1 MSGEMTRGEAG
12 LAGALA
18 LAAHYFPRKDDEG
31 RVLAGFEEATF
42 FAHRKPRAWS
52 EWARLAVAERNVIRQ
67 VMALMSPE
75 WTDPRKLK
83 TAALALLGAHVPDPD
98 MADRSGGSLRLPAG
112 EPHLAD
118 AVIPR
123 VGGDCLAY
131 AQRIT
136 GPFFTFGKRPR
147 AQAFAG
153 PGTHKTRTAYLGQ
166 EYGTTSRDI
175 HIQETPGF
183 REAPGHEDLPQVR
196 TRPQRDRVAPTVK
209 ELLKVAKTLSGQDK
223 SVAYLH
229 KTLKRFFKG
238 MKTTGGRLTEL
249 DLTSGDLQV
258 LNAPTGSGKTVLLR
272 VMASWAAL
280 NGVRIALAVTDVR
293 ATLDM
298 AWDINND
305 LAYLHDNDHLT
316 HHLPE
321 PTHCTALMSPASMHR
336 RAMDYAAL
344 SPSTQIDQW
353 DLRAKTDIGLLSAGC
368 AQRALMDP
376 PTLYPY
382 GEENCTSLTS
392 AATGSTRH
400 TCSFAPVC
408 GKFQQFYQ
416 AADAAVI
423 VTNHANLLEGRTR
436 IGVVLDGQEFRGK
449 ARGTRGMSVLEMALR
464 ACDVILVDEIDAFQT
479 AAISR
484 CTSEITLASRKRTS
498 ALREIDQDAKN
509 LPIVH
514 EMDLVSPVSHAR
526 LMAEMLLLWLCS
538 GSGLKLNPGN
548 ETDSPDGASRD
559 NTGWRLARSRDREI
573 LQLLF
578 PDQAAA
584 DDIAPEFF
592 TLLEEIMPAHLYG
605 SDPPEEPEHPEGADW
620 EAIETALTA
629 LTAQRG
635 QDYLTDTREEMRK
648 LLAGLVPDAH
658 KRSAVVNLLVTR
670 TVLRELDTALDSL
683 REQAQTLR
691 YLDLGSVRKILETMR
706 NSTVVTLYPLAML
719 GRSIHGYQVKGM
731 DKKETETELLSA
743 SFGGDPHTFVSE
755 LGGLTSLLTA
765 GVQRPVMGLSATA
778 YLPQAVQEHIHAPVR
793 WWLPDTRPESIVTV
807 PTPVRGDSGDAMRIG
822 GLPPERKPKALR
834 DLGKGLYEQQL
845 ARRLARLKQQEPDR
859 ARVILAV
866 NSYEQA
872 AHLASGVAQADGLN
886 HRVCLLVKRAEKQ
899 NYEEHLPAH
908 VDRMVREEL
917 KEFPGRGEILI
928 APLAVIGRGLNIVV
942 GTRSAV
948 RDIYLCVRPVLSIEE
963 TDWMHASVNA
973 AGVNTFPTGGS
984 DEPLTVLR
992 KAGEASWKQLSKIL
1006 RSPAR
1011 FSNMDHDLRK
1021 ELVAGMLVLLI
1032 QLAGRARRGETDM
1045 TLHIVDYSIHDKK
1058 FSSDLATIIRQIHD
1072 DWDPEQRQ
1080 IMNELYGQALQAFL
1094 TYAGLDRDML

>member
-1 MSGEMTRGEAG
+1 MIGEMTGQEAG

-31 RVLAGFEEATF
+31 RILAGFEEATF
-42 FAHRKPRAWS
+42 FAYRKPQAWA
-52 EWARLAVAERNVIRQ
+52 EWSSLPVAERNLIRQ
-67 VMALMSPE
+67 VMSLMAQE
-75 WTDPRKLK
+75 WTDEKRIR
-83 TAALALLGAHVPDPD
+83 AAVLALLGTLTSDPD
-98 MADRSGGSLRLPAG
+98 FADKSGGSLRLPAG
-112 EPHLAD
+112 DPHLAN

-123 VGGDCLAY
+123 VGGDFLAY
-131 AQRIT
+131 AQRVT
-136 GPFFTFGKRPR
+136 GPFFTFGKRPK

-153 PGTHKTRTAYLGQ
+153 PGTLKTRTAYLGK
-166 EYGTTSRDI
+166 EHGTTSREI
-175 HIQETPGF
+175 YIQETPGF
-183 REAPGHEDLPQVR
+183 VEAPGHEVLPQVH
-196 TRPQRDRVAPTVK
+196 TRPQRVRVAPTVK
-209 ELLKVAKTLSGQDK
+209 QLLDVAKILSGQDK

-229 KTLKRFFKG
+229 KVLKRFFKS
-238 MKTTGGRLTEL
+238 MKTTDGVLTEL
-249 DLTSGDLQV
+249 DLAAGDLQV
-258 LNAPTGSGKTVLLR
+258 LNAPTGSGKTVLVR
-272 VMASWAAL
+272 VMASWAAM
-280 NGVRIALAVTDVR
+280 NDQRIALAVTDVR

-305 LAYLHDNDHLT
+305 LTYLHQKEHLA
-316 HHLPE
+316 E
-321 PTHCTALMSPASMHR
+321 AAHCTPLMSPSSMHR

-344 SPSTQIDQW
+344 GSSTQIDEW
-353 DLRAKTDIGLLSAGC
+353 DRRARTDIGLLSTGC

-376 PTLYPY
+376 PTLYPH

-392 AATGSTRH
+392 AATGSTRL

-408 GKFQQFYQ
+408 GKFQQFYK

-423 VTNHANLLEGRTR
+423 VTNHANLLEGQTR

-449 ARGTRGMSVLEMALR
+449 ARGTRGMSVLEMTLR
-464 ACDVILVDEIDAFQT
+464 ACDALVIDEIDAFQT
-479 AAISR
+479 AAISS

-498 ALREIDQDAKN
+498 ALREIDSDAKN
-509 LPIVH
+509 LPLVH
-514 EMDLVSPVSHAR
+514 EMGLVAPVSHAR

-538 GSGLKLNPGN
+538 GSGLKMNPGS
-548 ETDSPDGASRD
+548 EADSPDGASRD

-573 LQLLF
+573 LRILF
-578 PDQAAA
+578 PDQTSAE
-584 DDIAPEFF
+584 DVTPELFAF
-592 TLLEEIMPAHLYG
+592 LDEIMPAPWYD
-605 SDPPEEPEHPEGADW
+605 SEPDEEIELPEGADW
-620 EAIETALTA
+620 DAVETALTT

-635 QDYLTDTREEMRK
+635 QDHLTDTRDAMRT
-648 LLAGLVPDAH
+648 LLCDLVPDAH
-658 KRSAVVNLLVTR
+658 QQAAVVNLLVTR
-670 TVLRELDTALDSL
+670 TVLRELDGALDEV
-683 REQAQTLR
+683 RMQAQTLR

-706 NSTVVTLYPLAML
+706 SRTVSTLYPLAML
-719 GRSIHGYQVKGM
+719 GRLIHGYQVKGM
-731 DKKETETELLSA
+731 DNKEKEAELLSR

-755 LGGLTSLLTA
+755 LGGLTALLTA

-807 PTPVRGDSGDAMRIG
+807 ATPVRGNNGDAMRVG
-822 GLPPERKPKALR
+822 GLPQELKPKALR
-834 DLGKGLYEQQL
+834 DLGRGLYEQQL
-845 ARRLARLKQQEPDR
+845 SRRLARLEKQEPER

-872 AHLASGVAQADGLN
+872 AHLAAGVAQADGLN
-886 HRVCLLVKRAEKQ
+886 HRVCLLVKKPEKQ
-899 NYEEHLPAH
+899 RYEEHLPAH

-948 RDIYLCVRPVLSIEE
+948 RDIYLCVRPVLSIED
-963 TDWMHASVNA
+963 TDWLHASVNA
-973 AGVNTFPTGGS
+973 AGFNTLPVGGS
-984 DEPLTVLR
+984 DEPLAVLR
-992 KAGEASWKQLSKIL
+992 TASEASWKQLTKIL

-1045 TLHIVDYSIHDKK
+1045 TLHIVDHSIHDKK
-1058 FSSDLATIIRQIHD
+1058 FSSDLATIIEQIYR
-1072 DWDPEQRQ
+1072 DWTPQQRE

-1094 TYAGLDRDML
+1094 TYAGLDQEML

>member
-1 MSGEMTRGEAG
+1 MSGEMTGKEAG

-42 FAHRKPRAWS
+42 FAHRKPHAWS
-52 EWARLAVAERNVIRQ
+52 EWASLPVAERNLIRQ
-67 VMALMSPE
+67 VMALMAPE
-75 WTDPRKLK
+75 WTDAKKLR
-83 TAALALLGAHVPDPD
+83 AAVLALLGTLTPDPD
-98 MADRSGGSLRLPAG
+98 LADRSGGSLRLPAG
-112 EPHLAD
+112 DPQLAE

-123 VGGDCLAY
+123 VGGDFLGY
-131 AQRIT
+131 AQRVT
-136 GPFFTFGKRPR
+136 GPFFTFGKRPK

-153 PGTHKTRTAYLGQ
+153 PGTLKTRTAYLGQ
-166 EYGTTSRDI
+166 EHGTTSREI
-175 HIQETPGF
+175 HIQATPGF
-183 REAPGHEDLPQVR
+183 LEAPGHEVLPQVH
-196 TRPQRDRVAPTVK
+196 TRPQRDRVAPTVNQ
-209 ELLKVAKTLSGQDK
+209 LLDVAKILSGQDK

-229 KTLKRFFKG
+229 KVLKRFFKA
-238 MKTTGGRLTEL
+238 MKTTDGELTEL

-258 LNAPTGSGKTVLLR
+258 LNAPTGSGKTVLVR

-280 NGVRIALAVTDVR
+280 NDRRIALAVTDVR

-305 LAYLHDNDHLT
+305 LAYLHKNKHLA
-316 HHLPE
+316 E
-321 PTHCTALMSPASMHR
+321 PAHCTPLMSPSSMHR

-344 SPSTQIDQW
+344 GTSTQIDEW
-353 DLRAKTDIGLLSAGC
+353 DRRARTDIALLSAGC

-382 GEENCTSLTS
+382 GEENCTSLIS
-392 AATGSTRH
+392 PATGSTRL

-408 GKFQQFYQ
+408 GKFQQFYR
-416 AADAAVI
+416 ATDAAVI

-449 ARGTRGMSVLEMALR
+449 ARGTRGMSVLEMTLR
-464 ACDVILVDEIDAFQT
+464 ACDALVIDEIDAFQT

-484 CTSEITLASRKRTS
+484 CTSELTLASRKRAT
-498 ALREIDQDAKN
+498 ALREIDSDTRN
-509 LPIVH
+509 LPVVH
-514 EMDLVSPVSHAR
+514 EMALAAPVSHAR

-538 GSGLKLNPGN
+538 GSGLRLNPGN
-548 ETDSPDGASRD
+548 EADSPDGASRD

-578 PDQAAA
+578 PHQTAT
-584 DDIAPEFF
+584 DDVPPELFAF
-592 TLLEEIMPAHLYG
+592 LDEIMPARWYAAG
-605 SDPPEEPEHPEGADW
+605 PDEEAKLPDGADW
-620 EAIETALTA
+620 DAIQTALTI

-635 QDYLTDTREEMRK
+635 QDHLTDTRDAMRT
-648 LLAGLVPDAH
+648 LLRELVPDAH
-658 KRSAVVNLLVTR
+658 QQAAVVNLLITR
-670 TVLRELDTALDSL
+670 TVLWELDSALDEL
-683 REQAQTLR
+683 RMQAQTLR
-691 YLDLGSVRKILETMR
+691 YLDLGSVRKILESMR
-706 NSTVVTLYPLAML
+706 SSTVATLYPLAML

-731 DKKETETELLSA
+731 DKKEQEAELLSR

-755 LGGLTSLLTA
+755 LGGLTALLAA

-793 WWLPDTRPESIVTV
+793 WWLPDTRPESIVTLA
-807 PTPVRGDSGDAMRIG
+807 TPVRGSSGDAMRIG
-822 GLPPERKPKALR
+822 GLPPELKPNALR
-834 DLGKGLYEQQL
+834 DLGRGLYQQQL
-845 ARRLARLKQQEPDR
+845 AKRLARLEKHEPER

-872 AHLASGVAQADGLN
+872 AYLASGVAQADGLN
-886 HRVCLLVKRAEKQ
+886 HRICLLVKKPEKQ

-917 KEFPGRGEILI
+917 KEFPDRGEILI

-948 RDIYLCVRPVLSIEE
+948 RDIYLCVRPVLSIED
-963 TDWMHASVNA
+963 TDWLHASVNA
-973 AGVNTFPTGGS
+973 AGYNTLPAGGS
-984 DEPLTVLR
+984 DEPLAVLR
-992 KAGEASWKQLSKIL
+992 AAGEASWKQLTKIL

-1045 TLHIVDYSIHDKK
+1045 TLHIVDHSIHDKK
-1058 FSSDLATIIRQIHD
+1058 FSSDLATIIEQIYR
-1072 DWDPEQRQ
+1072 DWTPKQRD

-1094 TYAGLDRDML
+1094 TYAGLDRETL

>member
-1 MSGEMTRGEAG
+1 MSGEMTGREAG

-31 RVLAGFEEATF
+31 RVLAGFEEASF

-52 EWARLAVAERNVIRQ
+52 EWASLPVAERNVIRQ
-67 VMALMSPE
+67 VMVLMSPE
-75 WTDPRKLK
+75 WTDPKKLK
-83 TAALALLGAHVPDPD
+83 AAALALLGAFAPDAD
-98 MADRSGGSLRLPAG
+98 MADRTGGSLRLPTR
-112 EPHLAD
+112 EPETAD

-123 VGGDCLAY
+123 VGGNCLDY
-131 AQRIT
+131 ARRVV
-136 GPFFTFGKRPR
+136 GPFFTFGKRPK
-147 AQAFAG
+147 AQAFVG
-153 PGTHKTRTAYLGQ
+153 PGTHRTRTAYLGK
-166 EYGTTSRDI
+166 EHGTTSRDI

-183 REAPGHEDLPQVR
+183 LEAPGHEALPQVR
-196 TRPQRDRVAPTVK
+196 TRPQRNRVAPTVK
-209 ELLKVAKTLSGQDK
+209 ELLKVAKILSGQDK

-238 MKTTGGRLTEL
+238 MKTTDGALTEL

-258 LNAPTGSGKTVLLR
+258 LNAPTGSGKTVLVR

-280 NGVRIALAVTDVR
+280 NDVRIALAVTDVR

-305 LAYLHDNDHLT
+305 LAYLLRER
-316 HHLPE
+316 HLPE
-321 PTHCTALMSPASMHR
+321 PVHCTPLMSPTSMHR

-353 DLRAKTDIGLLSAGC
+353 DRRARTDIGLLSAGC

-376 PTLYPY
+376 PNLYPY

-416 AADAAVI
+416 AADAAVV

-449 ARGTRGMSVLEMALR
+449 ARGTRGMSVLEMTLR
-464 ACDVILVDEIDAFQT
+464 ACDVMLIDEIDAFQT
-479 AAISR
+479 AAVSR
-484 CTSEITLASRKRTS
+484 CTSEITLASRKRTT

-548 ETDSPDGASRD
+548 ETDNPDGASRD

-578 PDQAAA
+578 PDQTAGE
-584 DDIAPEFF
+584 DIPPELFA
-592 TLLEEIMPAHLYG
+592 LLEEVMPAHWHESDLY
-605 SDPPEEPEHPEGADW
+605 EETELPEGADW
-620 EAIETALTA
+620 EAVQTALTV

-635 QDYLTDTREEMRK
+635 QDHLTDTREEMRK
-648 LLAGLVPDAH
+648 LLAAIVPDAY

-670 TVLRELDTALDSL
+670 TVLRELDAALDSL
-683 REQAQTLR
+683 RERAQTLR

-706 NSTVVTLYPLAML
+706 SSTVATLYPLAML

-731 DKKETETELLSA
+731 DNKEKEAELLSR

-755 LGGLTSLLTA
+755 LGGLTALLTA

-807 PTPVRGDSGDAMRIG
+807 PTPVRGGNGDAVRIG
-822 GLPPERKPKALR
+822 GLPPELKPNALR
-834 DLGKGLYEQQL
+834 DLGRGLYEQQL
-845 ARRLARLKQQEPDR
+845 AKRLARLEKQEPER

-872 AHLASGVAQADGLN
+872 AYLASGVAQADGLN
-886 HRVCLLVKRAEKQ
+886 HRVCLLVKKPEKQ

-917 KEFPGRGEILI
+917 KEFPDRGEILI

-948 RDIYLCVRPVLSIEE
+948 RDIYLCVRPVLSIED

-973 AGVNTFPTGGS
+973 AGVNTLPVDGS
-984 DEPLTVLR
+984 DEPLPVLR
-992 KAGEASWKQLSKIL
+992 KASEASWKQLSKIL

-1045 TLHIVDYSIHDKK
+1045 TLHIVDHSIHDKK
-1058 FSSDLATIIRQIHD
+1058 FSSDLATIIKQIYA
-1072 DWDPEQRQ
+1072 DWNPEQRE

-1094 TYAGLDRDML
+1094 TYAGLDRDMI

>member
-1 MSGEMTRGEAG
+1 MIGEMTGQEAG

-31 RVLAGFEEATF
+31 RILAGFEEATF
-42 FAHRKPRAWS
+42 FAYRKPQAWA
-52 EWARLAVAERNVIRQ
+52 EWSNLPVAERNLIRQ
-67 VMALMSPE
+67 VMSLMAQE
-75 WTDPRKLK
+75 WTDEKRIR
-83 TAALALLGAHVPDPD
+83 AAVLALLGTLTSDPD
-98 MADRSGGSLRLPAG
+98 FADKSGGSLRVPAG
-112 EPHLAD
+112 DPHLAN

-123 VGGDCLAY
+123 VGGDFLAY
-131 AQRIT
+131 AQRVT
-136 GPFFTFGKRPR
+136 GPFFTFGKRPK

-153 PGTHKTRTAYLGQ
+153 PGTLKTRTAYLGK
-166 EYGTTSRDI
+166 EHGTTSREI
-175 HIQETPGF
+175 YIQETPGF
-183 REAPGHEDLPQVR
+183 VEAPGHEVLPQVH

-209 ELLKVAKTLSGQDK
+209 QLLDVAKILSGQDK

-229 KTLKRFFKG
+229 KVLKRFFKS
-238 MKTTGGRLTEL
+238 MKTTDGVLTEL
-249 DLTSGDLQV
+249 DLTAGDLQV
-258 LNAPTGSGKTVLLR
+258 LNAPTGSGKTVLVR
-272 VMASWAAL
+272 VMASWAAM
-280 NGVRIALAVTDVR
+280 NDRRIALAVTDVR

-305 LAYLHDNDHLT
+305 LTYLHQKEHLA
-316 HHLPE
+316 E
-321 PTHCTALMSPASMHR
+321 PAHCTPLMSPSSMHR

-344 SPSTQIDQW
+344 GSSTQIDEW
-353 DLRAKTDIGLLSAGC
+353 DRRARTDIGLLSTGC

-376 PTLYPY
+376 PTLYPH

-392 AATGSTRH
+392 AATGSTRL

-408 GKFQQFYQ
+408 GKFQQFYK

-423 VTNHANLLEGRTR
+423 VTNHANLLEGQTR

-449 ARGTRGMSVLEMALR
+449 ARGTRGMSVLEMTLR
-464 ACDVILVDEIDAFQT
+464 ACDALVIDEIDAFQT
-479 AAISR
+479 AAISS

-498 ALREIDQDAKN
+498 ALREIDSDAKN
-509 LPIVH
+509 LPLVH
-514 EMDLVSPVSHAR
+514 EMGLVAPVSHAR

-538 GSGLKLNPGN
+538 GSGLKMNPGS
-548 ETDSPDGASRD
+548 EADSPDGASRD

-573 LQLLF
+573 LRILF
-578 PDQAAA
+578 PDQTSAE
-584 DDIAPEFF
+584 DVTPELFAF
-592 TLLEEIMPAHLYG
+592 LDEIMPAPWYD
-605 SDPPEEPEHPEGADW
+605 SEPDEEIELPEGADW
-620 EAIETALTA
+620 DAVETALTT

-635 QDYLTDTREEMRK
+635 QDHLTDTRDAMRT
-648 LLAGLVPDAH
+648 LLCDLVPDAH
-658 KRSAVVNLLVTR
+658 QQAAVVNLLVTR
-670 TVLRELDTALDSL
+670 TVLRELDGALDEV
-683 REQAQTLR
+683 RMQAQTLR

-706 NSTVVTLYPLAML
+706 SRTVSTLYPLAML
-719 GRSIHGYQVKGM
+719 GRLIHGYQVKGM
-731 DKKETETELLSA
+731 DNKEKEAELLSR

-755 LGGLTSLLTA
+755 LGGLTALLTA

-807 PTPVRGDSGDAMRIG
+807 ATPVRGNNGDAMRVG
-822 GLPPERKPKALR
+822 GLPQELKPKALR
-834 DLGKGLYEQQL
+834 DLGRGLYEQQL
-845 ARRLARLKQQEPDR
+845 SRRLARLEKQEPER

-872 AHLASGVAQADGLN
+872 AHLAAGVAQADGLN
-886 HRVCLLVKRAEKQ
+886 HRVCLLVKKPEKQ
-899 NYEEHLPAH
+899 RYEEHLPAH

-948 RDIYLCVRPVLSIEE
+948 RDIYLCVRPVLSIED
-963 TDWMHASVNA
+963 TDWLHASVNA
-973 AGVNTFPTGGS
+973 AGFNTLPAGGS
-984 DEPLTVLR
+984 DEPLAVLR
-992 KAGEASWKQLSKIL
+992 AASEASWKQLTKIL

-1045 TLHIVDYSIHDKK
+1045 TLHIVDHSIHDKK
-1058 FSSDLATIIRQIHD
+1058 FSSDLATIIEQIYR
-1072 DWDPEQRQ
+1072 DWTPKQRE

-1094 TYAGLDRDML
+1094 TYAGLDQEML

>member
-1 MSGEMTRGEAG
+1 MSGEMTGREAG

-52 EWARLAVAERNVIRQ
+52 EWARLPVAERNLIRQ
-67 VMALMSPE
+67 VMVLMSQE
-75 WTDPRKLK
+75 WTDPKK
-83 TAALALLGAHVPDPD
+83 IKAGVLALLGALAPDPD
-98 MADRSGGSLRLPAG
+98 MADRTGGSLRLPAG
-112 EPHLAD
+112 DPHLAD
-118 AVIPR
+118 SVIPR
-123 VGGDCLAY
+123 VGGDYLAY

-136 GPFFTFGKRPR
+136 GPFFTFGKRPK

-153 PGTHKTRTAYLGQ
+153 PGTHKTRTAYLGKEQ
-166 EYGTTSRDI
+166 GTTSREI

-183 REAPGHEDLPQVR
+183 LEAPGHEVLPQVR
-196 TRPQRDRVAPTVK
+196 TRPQRDGVAPTVK
-209 ELLKVAKTLSGQDK
+209 ELLKVAKTLSGRDK

-229 KTLKRFFKG
+229 KTLKRFFKA
-238 MKTTGGRLTEL
+238 MKTTSGEMTEL

-258 LNAPTGSGKTVLLR
+258 LNAPTGSGKTVLVR

-280 NGVRIALAVTDVR
+280 NGIRIALAVTDVR

-305 LAYLHDNDHLT
+305 LAYLHQVGDLT
-316 HHLPE
+316 E
-321 PTHCTALMSPASMHR
+321 PAHCTPLMSPASMHR

-344 SPSTQIDQW
+344 GLSTQIGQW
-353 DLRAKTDIGLLSAGC
+353 DLRAKTDLGLLSAGC

-392 AATGSTRH
+392 ITTGSTRH

-416 AADAAVI
+416 ATDAAVI

-449 ARGTRGMSVLEMALR
+449 ARGTMGMSVLEIALR
-464 ACDVILVDEIDAFQT
+464 ACDVILIDEIDAFQT

-484 CTSEITLASRKRTS
+484 CTSEITLASRKRTT

-509 LPIVH
+509 LPLAH

-526 LMAEMLLLWLCS
+526 LMAEMLLLWLCA

-573 LQLLF
+573 LQILF
-578 PDQAAA
+578 PDRAAA
-584 DDIAPEFF
+584 DDIPPELFA
-592 TLLEEIMPAHLYG
+592 LLEEIMPARWYD
-605 SDPPEEPEHPEGADW
+605 SEPYEEPELPEEADW
-620 EAIETALTA
+620 EAIQTALTA

-648 LLAGLVPDAH
+648 LLAGIVADAH
-658 KRSAVVNLLVTR
+658 QRSAVVNLLVTR
-670 TVLRELDTALDSL
+670 TVLRELDTALDGL

-691 YLDLGSVRKILETMR
+691 YLDLASVRKILETMR
-706 NSTVVTLYPLAML
+706 SSTVVTLYPLAML

-731 DKKETETELLSA
+731 DNKEKEAELLSR
-743 SFGGDPHTFVSE
+743 SFGGDPHTFISE

-765 GVQRPVMGLSATA
+765 GVQRPIMGLSATA

-807 PTPVRGDSGDAMRIG
+807 ATPVRGHDGDAMRIG
-822 GLPPERKPKALR
+822 GLPPERKPNALR

-845 ARRLARLKQQEPDR
+845 AKRLARLQRQEPER

-872 AHLASGVAQADGLN
+872 AYLASGVAQADGLN
-886 HRVCLLVKRAEKQ
+886 HRVCLLVKKSEKQ

-917 KEFPGRGEILI
+917 KEFPARGEILI

-948 RDIYLCVRPVLSIEE
+948 RDIYLCVRPVLSIED

-973 AGVNTFPTGGS
+973 AGINTLPPGGS
-984 DEPLTVLR
+984 DEPLIVLR

-1021 ELVAGMLVLLI
+1021 ELVAGMLVMLI

-1045 TLHIVDYSIHDKK
+1045 TLHIVDHSIHDKK
-1058 FSSDLATIIRQIHD
+1058 FSSDLATIIKQIYD
-1072 DWDPEQRQ
+1072 DWDPEQRE

-1094 TYAGLDRDML
+1094 TYAGLDRDMI

>member
-1 MSGEMTRGEAG
+1 MIGEMTGQEAG

-31 RVLAGFEEATF
+31 HVLAGFEEATF
-42 FAHRKPRAWS
+42 FAYRKPQAWA
-52 EWARLAVAERNVIRQ
+52 EWPSLPMAERNLIRQ
-67 VMALMSPE
+67 VMFLMAQE
-75 WTDPRKLK
+75 WTDEKRIR
-83 TAALALLGAHVPDPD
+83 AAVLALLGTLTPDPAS
-98 MADRSGGSLRLPAG
+98 ADKSGGSLRLPSG
-112 EPHLAD
+112 DPHLAN

-123 VGGDCLAY
+123 VGGDFLAY
-131 AQRIT
+131 AHRVT
-136 GPFFTFGKRPR
+136 GPFFTFGKRPK

-153 PGTHKTRTAYLGQ
+153 PGTLRTRTAYLGK
-166 EYGTTSRDI
+166 EHGTTSREI
-175 HIQETPGF
+175 SIQETPGF
-183 REAPGHEDLPQVR
+183 FEAPGHEVLPQVH

-209 ELLKVAKTLSGQDK
+209 QLLDVAKILSGQNK

-229 KTLKRFFKG
+229 QVLKRFFKS
-238 MKTTGGRLTEL
+238 MKTTDGTLTEL
-249 DLTSGDLQV
+249 DLTAGDLQV
-258 LNAPTGSGKTVLLR
+258 LNAPTGSGKTVLVR
-272 VMASWAAL
+272 VLASWAAM
-280 NGVRIALAVTDVR
+280 NDRRIALAVTDVR

-305 LAYLHDNDHLT
+305 LTYLHRKEHLD
-316 HHLPE
+316 E
-321 PTHCTALMSPASMHR
+321 PAHCTPLMSPSSMHR

-344 SPSTQIDQW
+344 GSSTQIDEW
-353 DLRAKTDIGLLSAGC
+353 DRRARTDIGLLSTGC

-376 PTLYPY
+376 PTLYPH

-392 AATGSTRH
+392 AATGSTRL

-408 GKFQQFYQ
+408 GKFQQFYK

-423 VTNHANLLEGRTR
+423 VTNHANLLEGQTR

-449 ARGTRGMSVLEMALR
+449 ARGTRGMSVLEMTLR
-464 ACDVILVDEIDAFQT
+464 ACDALVIDEIDAFQT
-479 AAISR
+479 AAISS

-498 ALREIDQDAKN
+498 ALREIDSDAKH
-509 LPIVH
+509 LPVVH
-514 EMDLVSPVSHAR
+514 EMGLVAPVSHAR

-538 GSGLKLNPGN
+538 GSGLKMNPGS
-548 ETDSPDGASRD
+548 EADSPDGASRD

-573 LQLLF
+573 LRILF
-578 PDQAAA
+578 PDLTSAE
-584 DDIAPEFF
+584 DVTPELFAF
-592 TLLEEIMPAHLYG
+592 LDEIMPAPWF
-605 SDPPEEPEHPEGADW
+605 DAEPDEEIELPEGADW
-620 EAIETALTA
+620 DAVETALTT

-635 QDYLTDTREEMRK
+635 QDHLTDTRDAMRT
-648 LLAGLVPDAH
+648 LLCDLVPDAH
-658 KRSAVVNLLVTR
+658 QRAAVVNLLVTR
-670 TVLRELDTALDSL
+670 TVLRELDGALDEV
-683 REQAQTLR
+683 RMQAQTLR

-706 NSTVVTLYPLAML
+706 SRTVSTLYPLAML
-719 GRSIHGYQVKGM
+719 GRLIHGYQVKGM
-731 DKKETETELLSA
+731 DNKEKEAELLSR

-755 LGGLTSLLTA
+755 LGGLTALLTA

-807 PTPVRGDSGDAMRIG
+807 ATPVRGNNGDAMRVG
-822 GLPPERKPKALR
+822 GLPQELKPKALR
-834 DLGKGLYEQQL
+834 DLGRGLYEQQL
-845 ARRLARLKQQEPDR
+845 SRRLARLEKQEPER

-872 AHLASGVAQADGLN
+872 AHLAAGVAQADGLN
-886 HRVCLLVKRAEKQ
+886 HRVCLLVKKPEKQ
-899 NYEEHLPAH
+899 RYEEHLPAH

-917 KEFPGRGEILI
+917 KEFPDRGEILI

-948 RDIYLCVRPVLSIEE
+948 RDIYLCVRPVLSIED
-963 TDWMHASVNA
+963 TDWLHASVNA
-973 AGVNTFPTGGS
+973 AGFNTLPVGGS
-984 DEPLTVLR
+984 DEPLAVLR
-992 KAGEASWKQLSKIL
+992 TASEASWKQLTKIL

-1045 TLHIVDYSIHDKK
+1045 TLHIVDHSIHDKK
-1058 FSSDLATIIRQIHD
+1058 FSSDLATIIEQIYR
-1072 DWDPEQRQ
+1072 DWTPKQRE

-1094 TYAGLDRDML
+1094 TYAGLDQEML

>member
-1 MSGEMTRGEAG
+1 MSGEMTGREAG

-52 EWARLAVAERNVIRQ
+52 EWASLPVAERNVIRQ
-67 VMALMSPE
+67 VMVLMSQE

-83 TAALALLGAHVPDPD
+83 AAVLALFGALAPDPD

-136 GPFFTFGKRPR
+136 GPFFTFGKRPK

-153 PGTHKTRTAYLGQ
+153 PGTHKTRTAYLGK
-166 EYGTTSRDI
+166 EHGTTSRDI

-183 REAPGHEDLPQVR
+183 LEAPGHEVLPQVR

-209 ELLKVAKTLSGQDK
+209 ELLKVAKTLSGRDK

-238 MKTTGGRLTEL
+238 MKTTGGELTEL
-249 DLTSGDLQV
+249 DLAAGDLQV
-258 LNAPTGSGKTVLLR
+258 LNAPTGSGKTVLVR

-280 NGVRIALAVTDVR
+280 KGVRIALAVTDVR

-305 LAYLHDNDHLT
+305 LAYLHQAGYLS
-316 HHLPE
+316 E
-321 PTHCTALMSPASMHR
+321 PAHCTPLMSPTSMHR
-336 RAMDYAAL
+336 RAMDHAAL
-344 SPSTQIDQW
+344 SPSAQIDQW

-376 PTLYPY
+376 PALYPY

-392 AATGSTRH
+392 VATGSTRH

-416 AADAAVI
+416 ATDAAVI

-436 IGVVLDGQEFRGK
+436 IDVVLDRQEFRGK
-449 ARGTRGMSVLEMALR
+449 ARGTRGMSVLEMTLR
-464 ACDVILVDEIDAFQT
+464 ACDVIVIDEIDAFQT
-479 AAISR
+479 AAVSR
-484 CTSEITLASRKRTS
+484 CTSEITLASRKRTT

-509 LPIVH
+509 LPVVH

-548 ETDSPDGASRD
+548 EADSPDGAGRD
-559 NTGWRLARSRDREI
+559 NTGWRLARSRDGEI

-578 PDQAAA
+578 PDETAAE
-584 DDIAPEFF
+584 DIPPELFA
-592 TLLEEIMPAHLYG
+592 LLEGIMPARWYD
-605 SDPPEEPEHPEGADW
+605 SEPYEELELPEGADW
-620 EAIETALTA
+620 EAVQTALTA

-635 QDYLTDTREEMRK
+635 QDHLTDTREEMRK
-648 LLAGLVPDAH
+648 LLAGIVPDAH
-658 KRSAVVNLLVTR
+658 KRSAAVNLLVTR

-706 NSTVVTLYPLAML
+706 SSTVVTLYPLAML

-731 DKKETETELLSA
+731 DNKEREAELLSR

-807 PTPVRGDSGDAMRIG
+807 PTPVRGHNGDAMRIG
-822 GLPPERKPKALR
+822 GLPPERKPNALR
-834 DLGKGLYEQQL
+834 DLGRGLYEQQL
-845 ARRLARLKQQEPDR
+845 AKRLARLKQQEPER

-872 AHLASGVAQADGLN
+872 AYLASGVAQADGLN
-886 HRVCLLVKRAEKQ
+886 HRVCLLVKKPEKQ

-917 KEFPGRGEILI
+917 KEFPDRGEILI

-948 RDIYLCVRPVLSIEE
+948 RDIYLCVRPVLSIED

-973 AGVNTFPTGGS
+973 AGINTLPPGGS

-992 KAGEASWKQLSKIL
+992 KASEASWKHLSKIL

-1045 TLHIVDYSIHDKK
+1045 TLHIVDHSIHDKK
-1058 FSSDLATIIRQIHD
+1058 FSSDLATIIKQIYA
-1072 DWDPEQRQ
+1072 DWNPEQRE

>member
-1 MSGEMTRGEAG
+1 MSGEMTGREAG

-31 RVLAGFEEATF
+31 RVLAGFEEASF

-52 EWARLAVAERNVIRQ
+52 EWARLPVAERNVIRQ
-67 VMALMSPE
+67 VMVLMSPE
-75 WTDPRKLK
+75 WTDPKKLK
-83 TAALALLGAHVPDPD
+83 VAALALLGAFASDVD
-98 MADRSGGSLRLPAG
+98 MADRTGGSLRLPAR
-112 EPHLAD
+112 EPETAD

-123 VGGDCLAY
+123 VGGNCLDY
-131 AQRIT
+131 ARRVV
-136 GPFFTFGKRPR
+136 GPFFTFGKRPK
-147 AQAFAG
+147 AQAFVG
-153 PGTHKTRTAYLGQ
+153 PGTHRTRTAYLGK
-166 EYGTTSRDI
+166 EHGTTSRDI

-183 REAPGHEDLPQVR
+183 LEAPGHEALPQVR

-209 ELLKVAKTLSGQDK
+209 ELLKVAKILSGRDK

-238 MKTTGGRLTEL
+238 MKTTDGALTEL

-258 LNAPTGSGKTVLLR
+258 LNAPTGSGKTVLVR

-280 NGVRIALAVTDVR
+280 NDVRIALAVTDVR

-305 LAYLHDNDHLT
+305 LAYLHRERHL
-316 HHLPE
+316 LE
-321 PTHCTALMSPASMHR
+321 PAHCTPLMSPTSMHR

-353 DLRAKTDIGLLSAGC
+353 DRRARTDIGLLSAGC

-376 PTLYPY
+376 PNLYPY

-408 GKFQQFYQ
+408 GKFQQFYR
-416 AADAAVI
+416 AADAAVV

-449 ARGTRGMSVLEMALR
+449 ARGTRGMSVLEMTLR
-464 ACDVILVDEIDAFQT
+464 ACDVMLIDEIDAFQT
-479 AAISR
+479 AAVSR
-484 CTSEITLASRKRTS
+484 CTSEITLASRKRTT

-548 ETDSPDGASRD
+548 ETDNPDGASRD

-578 PDQAAA
+578 PDQTAGE
-584 DDIAPEFF
+584 DIPPELFA
-592 TLLEEIMPAHLYG
+592 LLEEVMPAHWHESASY
-605 SDPPEEPEHPEGADW
+605 EETELPEGADW
-620 EAIETALTA
+620 EAVQTALTV

-635 QDYLTDTREEMRK
+635 QDHLTDTREEMRK
-648 LLAGLVPDAH
+648 LLAAIVPDAY

-670 TVLRELDTALDSL
+670 TVLRELDAALDSL
-683 REQAQTLR
+683 RERAQTLR

-706 NSTVVTLYPLAML
+706 SSTVATLYPLAML

-731 DKKETETELLSA
+731 DNKEKEAELLSR

-755 LGGLTSLLTA
+755 LGGLTALLTA

-807 PTPVRGDSGDAMRIG
+807 PTPVRGGNGDAMRIG
-822 GLPPERKPKALR
+822 GLPPELKPNALR
-834 DLGKGLYEQQL
+834 DLGRGLYEQQL
-845 ARRLARLKQQEPDR
+845 AKRLARLEKQEPER

-872 AHLASGVAQADGLN
+872 AYLASGVAQADGLN
-886 HRVCLLVKRAEKQ
+886 HRVCLLVKKPEKQ

-917 KEFPGRGEILI
+917 KEFPDRGEILI

-948 RDIYLCVRPVLSIEE
+948 RDIYLCVRPVLSIED

-973 AGVNTFPTGGS
+973 AGVNTLPVDGS
-984 DEPLTVLR
+984 DEPLPVLR
-992 KAGEASWKQLSKIL
+992 KASEASWKQLSKIL

-1045 TLHIVDYSIHDKK
+1045 TLHIVDHSIHDKK
-1058 FSSDLATIIRQIHD
+1058 FSSDLATIIKQIYA
-1072 DWDPEQRQ
+1072 DWNPEQRE

-1094 TYAGLDRDML
+1094 TYAGLDRDMI

>member
-1 MSGEMTRGEAG
+1 MSGEMTGREAG

-31 RVLAGFEEATF
+31 RVLAGFEGASF

-52 EWARLAVAERNVIRQ
+52 EWARLPVAERNVIRQ
-67 VMALMSPE
+67 VMVLMSPE
-75 WTDPRKLK
+75 WTDPKKLK
-83 TAALALLGAHVPDPD
+83 AAALALLGAFAPDAD
-98 MADRSGGSLRLPAG
+98 MADRTGGSLRLPTR
-112 EPHLAD
+112 EPETAD

-123 VGGDCLAY
+123 VGGNCLDY
-131 AQRIT
+131 ARRVV
-136 GPFFTFGKRPR
+136 GPFFTFGKRPK
-147 AQAFAG
+147 AQAFVG
-153 PGTHKTRTAYLGQ
+153 PGTHRTRTAYLGK
-166 EYGTTSRDI
+166 EHGTTNRDI

-183 REAPGHEDLPQVR
+183 LEAPGHEALPQVR

-209 ELLKVAKTLSGQDK
+209 ELLKVAKILSGQDK

-238 MKTTGGRLTEL
+238 MKTTDGALTEL

-258 LNAPTGSGKTVLLR
+258 LNAPTGSGKTVLVR

-280 NGVRIALAVTDVR
+280 NDVRIALAVTDVR

-305 LAYLHDNDHLT
+305 LAYLHRER
-316 HHLPE
+316 HLPE
-321 PTHCTALMSPASMHR
+321 PAHCTPLMSPTSMHR

-353 DLRAKTDIGLLSAGC
+353 DRRARTDIGLLSAGC

-376 PTLYPY
+376 PNLYPY

-408 GKFQQFYQ
+408 GKFQQFYR
-416 AADAAVI
+416 AADAAVV

-449 ARGTRGMSVLEMALR
+449 ARGTRGMSVLEMTLR
-464 ACDVILVDEIDAFQT
+464 ACDVMLIDEIDAFQT
-479 AAISR
+479 AAVSR
-484 CTSEITLASRKRTS
+484 CTSEITLASRKRTT

-548 ETDSPDGASRD
+548 ETDNPDGASRD

-578 PDQAAA
+578 PDQTAGE
-584 DDIAPEFF
+584 DIPPELFV
-592 TLLEEIMPAHLYG
+592 LLEEVMPAHRHE
-605 SDPPEEPEHPEGADW
+605 SEFHEESELPEGADW
-620 EAIETALTA
+620 EAVQTALTV

-635 QDYLTDTREEMRK
+635 QDHLTDTREEMRK
-648 LLAGLVPDAH
+648 LLAAIVPDAY

-670 TVLRELDTALDSL
+670 TVLRELDAALDSL
-683 REQAQTLR
+683 RERAQTLR

-706 NSTVVTLYPLAML
+706 SSTVATLYPLAML

-731 DKKETETELLSA
+731 DNKEKEAELLSR

-755 LGGLTSLLTA
+755 LGGLTALLTA
-765 GVQRPVMGLSATA
+765 GVQRSVMGLSATA

-807 PTPVRGDSGDAMRIG
+807 PTPVRGGNGDAMRIG
-822 GLPPERKPKALR
+822 GLPPELKPNALR
-834 DLGKGLYEQQL
+834 DLGRGLYEQQL
-845 ARRLARLKQQEPDR
+845 AKRLARLEKQEPER

-872 AHLASGVAQADGLN
+872 AYLASGVAQADGLN
-886 HRVCLLVKRAEKQ
+886 HRVCLLVKKPEKQ

-917 KEFPGRGEILI
+917 KEFPDRGEILI

-948 RDIYLCVRPVLSIEE
+948 RDIYLCVRPVLSIED

-973 AGVNTFPTGGS
+973 AGVNTLPVDGS
-984 DEPLTVLR
+984 DEPLPVLR
-992 KAGEASWKQLSKIL
+992 KASEASWKQLSKIL

-1045 TLHIVDYSIHDKK
+1045 TLHIVDHSIHDKK
-1058 FSSDLATIIRQIHD
+1058 FSSDLATIIKQIYA
-1072 DWDPEQRQ
+1072 DWNPEQRE

-1094 TYAGLDRDML
+1094 TYAGLDRDMI

>member
-1 MSGEMTRGEAG
+1 MSGEMTGREAG

-18 LAAHYFPRKDDEG
+18 LAAHYFPRKDDDG

-42 FAHRKPRAWS
+42 FAHRKPQAWS
-52 EWARLAVAERNVIRQ
+52 EWARLPVAERNVIRQ
-67 VMALMSPE
+67 VMVLMSQE
-75 WTDPRKLK
+75 WTDPKK
-83 TAALALLGAHVPDPD
+83 IKAGVLALLGALAPDPD
-98 MADRSGGSLRLPAG
+98 IADRSGGSLRLPAG
-112 EPHLAD
+112 DPHLAD

-123 VGGDCLAY
+123 VGGDYLAY

-136 GPFFTFGKRPR
+136 GPFFTFGKRPK

-153 PGTHKTRTAYLGQ
+153 PGTHKTRTAYLGK
-166 EYGTTSRDI
+166 EHGTTSREI
-175 HIQETPGF
+175 QIQETPGF
-183 REAPGHEDLPQVR
+183 LEAPGHEVLPQVR
-196 TRPQRDRVAPTVK
+196 TRSQRERVVPTVK
-209 ELLKVAKTLSGQDK
+209 ELLKVAKTLSGRDK

-229 KTLKRFFKG
+229 KTLKRFFKA
-238 MKTTGGRLTEL
+238 MKTTSGEMTEL
-249 DLTSGDLQV
+249 DLTSGDLQI
-258 LNAPTGSGKTVLLR
+258 LNAPTGSGKTVLVR

-280 NGVRIALAVTDVR
+280 KGIRIALAVTDVR

-305 LAYLHDNDHLT
+305 LAYLHQVDDLR
-316 HHLPE
+316 E
-321 PTHCTALMSPASMHR
+321 PAHCTPLMSPASMHR

-344 SPSTQIDQW
+344 GLSTQIDQW
-353 DLRAKTDIGLLSAGC
+353 DLRAKTDLGLLSAGC

-392 AATGSTRH
+392 VATGSTRH

-416 AADAAVI
+416 ATDAAVI

-464 ACDVILVDEIDAFQT
+464 ACDVILIDEIDAFQT

-484 CTSEITLASRKRTS
+484 CTSEITLASRKRTT

-509 LPIVH
+509 LPLVH

-526 LMAEMLLLWLCS
+526 LMAEMLLLWLCA

-573 LQLLF
+573 LQILF
-578 PDQAAA
+578 PDRTAA
-584 DDIAPEFF
+584 DDIPPELFA
-592 TLLEEIMPAHLYG
+592 LLEDIMPARWYDSAPHEEAEL
-605 SDPPEEPEHPEGADW
+605 PEEADW
-620 EAIETALTA
+620 EAIQTALTV

-635 QDYLTDTREEMRK
+635 QDYLTDAREEMRK
-648 LLAGLVPDAH
+648 LLAGIVPDAH
-658 KRSAVVNLLVTR
+658 QRSAVVNLLVTR
-670 TVLRELDTALDSL
+670 TVLRELDTALDGL

-691 YLDLGSVRKILETMR
+691 YLDLASVRKILETMR
-706 NSTVVTLYPLAML
+706 SSTVVTLYPLAML

-731 DKKETETELLSA
+731 DNKEKEAELLSR
-743 SFGGDPHTFVSE
+743 SFGGDPHTFISE

-765 GVQRPVMGLSATA
+765 GVQRPIMGLSATA

-807 PTPVRGDSGDAMRIG
+807 ATPVRGHNGDAMRIG
-822 GLPPERKPKALR
+822 GLPPERKPNALR

-845 ARRLARLKQQEPDR
+845 AKRLARLQRQEPER

-872 AHLASGVAQADGLN
+872 AYLAAGVAQADGLN
-886 HRVCLLVKRAEKQ
+886 HRVCLLVKKSEKQ

-948 RDIYLCVRPVLSIEE
+948 RDIYLCVRPVLSIED

-973 AGVNTFPTGGS
+973 AGINTLPPGGS

-992 KAGEASWKQLSKIL
+992 TAGEASWKQLSKIL

-1021 ELVAGMLVLLI
+1021 ELVAGMLVMLI

-1045 TLHIVDYSIHDKK
+1045 TLHIVDHSIHDKK
-1058 FSSDLATIIRQIHD
+1058 FSSDLATIIKQIYD
-1072 DWDPEQRQ
+1072 DWNPEQRE

-1094 TYAGLDRDML
+1094 TYAGLDRDMI

>member
-1 MSGEMTRGEAG
+1 MTGQEAG

-31 RVLAGFEEATF
+31 HVLAGFEEATF
-42 FAHRKPRAWS
+42 FAYRKPQAWS
-52 EWARLAVAERNVIRQ
+52 GWASLPVAERNLIRQ
-67 VMALMSPE
+67 VMILMAQE
-75 WTDPRKLK
+75 WTDAKKLR
-83 TAALALLGAHVPDPD
+83 AAVLTLLGTLAPDPD
-98 MADRSGGSLRLPAG
+98 LADRSGGSLRLPVG
-112 EPHLAD
+112 DPHLAD

-123 VGGDCLAY
+123 MGGDFLAY
-131 AQRIT
+131 AQRVT
-136 GPFFTFGKRPR
+136 GPFFTFGKRPK

-153 PGTHKTRTAYLGQ
+153 PGTLKTRTAYLGKDH
-166 EYGTTSRDI
+166 GTTSREI
-175 HIQETPGF
+175 YIQETPGF
-183 REAPGHEDLPQVR
+183 FEAPGHEVLPQVH
-196 TRPQRDRVAPTVK
+196 TRPQRDEVTPTVK
-209 ELLKVAKTLSGQDK
+209 QLLVVAKILSGQDK
-223 SVAYLH
+223 GVAYLYRV
-229 KTLKRFFKG
+229 LKRFFES
-238 MKTTGGRLTEL
+238 MKTADGALTEL
-249 DLTSGDLQV
+249 NLTSGDLQV
-258 LNAPTGSGKTVLLR
+258 LNAPTGSGKTVLVR
-272 VMASWAAL
+272 VLASWAAM
-280 NGVRIALAVTDVR
+280 NDRRIALAVTDVR

-305 LAYLHDNDHLT
+305 LAYLHRQK
-316 HHLPE
+316 HLPE
-321 PTHCTALMSPASMHR
+321 PAHCTPLLSPSSMHR

-344 SPSTQIDQW
+344 GSSTQIDEW
-353 DLRAKTDIGLLSAGC
+353 DRRARTDIGLLSTGC

-392 AATGSTRH
+392 AATGSTRL

-416 AADAAVI
+416 AADAAII
-423 VTNHANLLEGRTR
+423 VTNHANLLEGQTR

-449 ARGTRGMSVLEMALR
+449 ARGTRGISVLEMTLR
-464 ACDVILVDEIDAFQT
+464 ACDALVIDEIDAFQT
-479 AAISR
+479 TAISS
-484 CTSEITLASRKRTS
+484 CTSEITLASRKRVT
-498 ALREIDQDAKN
+498 ALREIDSDAKN
-509 LPIVH
+509 LPVVH
-514 EMDLVSPVSHAR
+514 EMGLVAPVSHAR

-548 ETDSPDGASRD
+548 EADSPDGASRD

-578 PDQAAA
+578 PDQTAGEQVS
-584 DDIAPEFF
+584 PELFAF
-592 TLLEEIMPAHLYG
+592 LDEIMPAPWYD
-605 SDPPEEPEHPEGADW
+605 SEPDEAIDLPEGADW
-620 EAIETALTA
+620 DAVETALTT

-635 QDYLTDTREEMRK
+635 QDHLTDTRDAMRT
-648 LLAGLVPDAH
+648 LLRDLVPDAH
-658 KRSAVVNLLVTR
+658 RQAAVVNLLVTR
-670 TVLRELDTALDSL
+670 TVLRELDGALDEL
-683 REQAQTLR
+683 RMQAQTLR

-706 NSTVVTLYPLAML
+706 NKTVATLYPLAML

-731 DKKETETELLSA
+731 DNKEKEAELLSR

-755 LGGLTSLLTA
+755 LGGLTALLTA

-778 YLPQAVQEHIHAPVR
+778 YLPQAVKEHIHAPVR
-793 WWLPDTRPESIVTV
+793 WWLPDTRPESIVTLA
-807 PTPVRGDSGDAMRIG
+807 TPVRGNNGDAMRVG
-822 GLPPERKPKALR
+822 GLPQELKPKALR
-834 DLGKGLYEQQL
+834 DLGRGLYEQQL
-845 ARRLARLKQQEPDR
+845 AKRLAHLKEREPER

-886 HRVCLLVKRAEKQ
+886 HRICLLVKKAEKQ
-899 NYEEHLPAH
+899 RYEEHLPAH

-917 KEFPGRGEILI
+917 KDFPDRGEILI

-948 RDIYLCVRPVLSIEE
+948 RDIYLCVRPVLSIED
-963 TDWMHASVNA
+963 TNWLHASVNA
-973 AGVNTFPTGGS
+973 SGFNTLPVGGS
-984 DEPLTVLR
+984 DEPLAVLR
-992 KAGEASWKQLSKIL
+992 TASEASWKQLTKIL

-1011 FSNMDHDLRK
+1011 FSSMDHDLRK

-1045 TLHIVDYSIHDKK
+1045 TLHIVDHSIHDKK
-1058 FSSDLATIIRQIHD
+1058 FSSDLASIIKQIYY
-1072 DWDPEQRQ
+1072 DWTPEQRF

-1094 TYAGLDRDML
+1094 TYAGLDQEML

>member
-1 MSGEMTRGEAG
+1 MIGEMTGQEAG

-18 LAAHYFPRKDDEG
+18 LTAHYFPRKDDDG
-31 RVLAGFEEATF
+31 HVLAGFEEATF
-42 FAHRKPRAWS
+42 FAYRKPQVWA
-52 EWARLAVAERNVIRQ
+52 EWPSLPMVERNLIRQ
-67 VMALMSPE
+67 VMILMAQE
-75 WTDPRKLK
+75 WTDEKRIRA
-83 TAALALLGAHVPDPD
+83 AALALLGTLTPDPD
-98 MADRSGGSLRLPAG
+98 FADKSGGTLRLPSG
-112 EPHLAD
+112 DPHLAT

-123 VGGDCLAY
+123 VGGDFLAY
-131 AQRIT
+131 AQRVT
-136 GPFFTFGKRPR
+136 GPFFTFGKRPK

-153 PGTHKTRTAYLGQ
+153 PGTLKTRTAYLGK
-166 EYGTTSRDI
+166 EHGTTSREI
-175 HIQETPGF
+175 YIQETPGF
-183 REAPGHEDLPQVR
+183 FEAPGHEVLPQVH

-209 ELLKVAKTLSGQDK
+209 QLLDVAKILSGQNK

-229 KTLKRFFKG
+229 QVLKRFFKA
-238 MKTTGGRLTEL
+238 MKTIDGALTEL
-249 DLTSGDLQV
+249 DLTAGDLQV
-258 LNAPTGSGKTVLLR
+258 LNAPTGSGKTVLVR
-272 VMASWAAL
+272 VLASWAAM
-280 NGVRIALAVTDVR
+280 NDQRIALAVTDVR

-305 LAYLHDNDHLT
+305 LTYLHRKNHLAK
-316 HHLPE
+316 PA
-321 PTHCTALMSPASMHR
+321 HCTPLMSPSSMHR

-344 SPSTQIDQW
+344 GSSTQIDEW
-353 DLRAKTDIGLLSAGC
+353 DRRARTDIGLLSTGC

-376 PTLYPY
+376 PTLYPH

-392 AATGSTRH
+392 AATGSTRL

-408 GKFQQFYQ
+408 GKFQQFYK

-423 VTNHANLLEGRTR
+423 VTNHANLLEGQTR
-436 IGVVLDGQEFRGK
+436 LGVVLDGQEFRGK
-449 ARGTRGMSVLEMALR
+449 ARGTRGMSVLEMTLR
-464 ACDVILVDEIDAFQT
+464 ACDALVIDEIDAFQT
-479 AAISR
+479 AAISS

-498 ALREIDQDAKN
+498 ALREIDSDAKN
-509 LPIVH
+509 LPVVH
-514 EMDLVSPVSHAR
+514 EMGLVAPVSHAR

-538 GSGLKLNPGN
+538 GSGLKMNPGS
-548 ETDSPDGASRD
+548 EADSPDGASRD

-573 LQLLF
+573 LRILF
-578 PDQAAA
+578 PDQTSAE
-584 DDIAPEFF
+584 DVTPELFAF
-592 TLLEEIMPAHLYG
+592 LDEIMPAPWY
-605 SDPPEEPEHPEGADW
+605 DAEPAEEIELPEGADW
-620 EAIETALTA
+620 DAVETALTT

-635 QDYLTDTREEMRK
+635 QDHLTDTRDAMRT
-648 LLAGLVPDAH
+648 LLCDLVPDAH
-658 KRSAVVNLLVTR
+658 QRAAVVNLLVTR
-670 TVLRELDTALDSL
+670 TVLRELDGALDEV
-683 REQAQTLR
+683 RMQAQTLR

-706 NSTVVTLYPLAML
+706 NRTVSTLYPLAML
-719 GRSIHGYQVKGM
+719 GRLIHGYQVKGM
-731 DKKETETELLSA
+731 DNKEKEAELLSR

-755 LGGLTSLLTA
+755 LGGLTALLTA

-807 PTPVRGDSGDAMRIG
+807 ATPVRGSNGDAMRVG
-822 GLPPERKPKALR
+822 GLPQELKPKALR
-834 DLGKGLYEQQL
+834 DLGRGLYEQQL
-845 ARRLARLKQQEPDR
+845 SRRLARLEKQEPER

-872 AHLASGVAQADGLN
+872 AHLAAGVAQADGLN
-886 HRVCLLVKRAEKQ
+886 HRVCLLVKKPEKQ
-899 NYEEHLPAH
+899 RYEEHLPAH

-948 RDIYLCVRPVLSIEE
+948 RDIYLCVRPVLSIED
-963 TDWMHASVNA
+963 TDWLHASVNA
-973 AGVNTFPTGGS
+973 AGFNTLPAGGS
-984 DEPLTVLR
+984 DEPLAVLR
-992 KAGEASWKQLSKIL
+992 TASEASWKQLTKIL

-1045 TLHIVDYSIHDKK
+1045 TLHIVDHSIHDKK
-1058 FSSDLATIIRQIHD
+1058 FSSDLATIIEQIYR
-1072 DWDPEQRQ
+1072 DWTPKQRE

-1094 TYAGLDRDML
+1094 TYAGLDQEML